1 MVLEKPPHVLET
13 LYSSWTIS
21 NLLIQSYIRDPTQVA
36 LFSAELGRYDVAIPI
51 FEDTARAA
59 VQNNLLKFSAR
70 GHLLNAGICHLC
82 SASRTRGS
90 VLGKASRT

>member
-1 MVLEKPPHVLET
+1 MSIVVQQLLLFV
-13 LYSSWTIS
+13 IS
-21 NLLIQSYIRDPTQVA
+21 LRSHQYPTQVA
-36 LFSAELGRYDVAIPI
+36 MFSAELGRYDVAIPI

-82 SASRTRGS
+82 SAPSCAHR
-90 VLGKASRT
+90 

>member
-1 MVLEKPPHVLET
+1 VRRAAV
-13 LYSSWTIS
+13 SSPS
-21 NLLIQSYIRDPTQVA
+21 ARPAQVA
-36 LFSAELGRYDVAIPI
+36 LFSAELERYDVAIPI

-82 SASRTRGS
+82 SALPLLQGLLHCHVVGS
-90 VLGKASRT
+90 VGKW

>member
-1 MVLEKPPHVLET
+1 VQLTAPHGSVQG
-13 LYSSWTIS
+13 IS
-21 NLLIQSYIRDPTQVA
+21 AICPQVA
-36 LFSAELGRYDVAIPI
+36 LFSAELERYDAAIPI

-82 SASRTRGS
+82 SALPLLQGLLHCHIFGP
-90 VLGKASRT
+90 VGK